1 MSGQRTFAGRKDDQA
16 APYLAAI
23 VASSDDA
30 LIGTSL
36 DGTVLVWNA
45 AAERLYGY
53 SAHEAVGRNV
63 SIIMPPNGDD
73 ELSDHL
79 GRIRHGER
87 IRHQRAKRVRKDGAI
102 ILVSLSI
109 SPVCNAHGTIVG
121 AATSARGMG
130 EDRGDGASE
139 AARYARS
146 LIEMSINPLVSTDA
160 RGKISDVNKATEEA
174 TGSARDQLIGTDFA
188 ECFSEPEKARAA
200 YQRVLEEGLL
210 SDYPLVLR
218 HLSGALTEVEY
229 NATVYRDESGE
240 LLAVFAAARD
250 AAEAQQARLQVARL
264 AVIAAS
270 SQDAMFSRDLE
281 GTITSWNAAAEALYG
296 YLAEEAIGRNGTIL
310 MPPGR
315 EGETQELI
323 KRMLR
328 GDRGFGF
335 ETQRLRKD
343 GRLLDVALT
352 IFPIRDAA
360 GDIVAISIIAHDVS
374 ERVRAEREL
383 RESEEKFAAAFHAS
397 PDLMAITQ
405 LSNGKLL
412 EVNEGFT
419 QLLGYTR
426 TETIGKTTSEL
437 SIWADPADR
446 ATFVASLQDSG
457 QISEFEATLRRKD
470 GALITCSA
478 SARAMELQGETC
490 VLSVFHDITER
501 KRAEEALRRSEA
513 HLRTLIDT
521 LPDLVWL
528 KDTDGVYL
536 SCNRRFESFFGATVK
551 DIIGKMDYDFT
562 DADQADSFRQ
572 HDAAAMAAGAPTAN
586 EEEIVFAD
594 DAHRE
599 ILETIK
605 TPVRASD
612 GRLIGVLGVGRDITE
627 RKQAEEGVRRQ
638 AEQLRRTVEGAVLA
652 MSHMVESRDPYTAGH
667 ERRVAELA
675 TAIGAELAMAG
686 AELDALRLAATI
698 HDIGKIA
705 VPAEILS
712 KPGLLSDL
720 EFGIVQSHPT
730 TGFDILADVDFG
742 SPVAEMVLQHHE
754 RLDGSGYPRGLQ
766 GDDILP
772 EARVLAVADVVEA
785 MSSHRPY
792 RAALGMEAALGEVRE
807 HAGVKYDAEVVVACL
822 RLVEEQG
829 FQFTP

>member
-16 APYLAAI
+16 APYLAGI
-23 VASSDDA
+23 VAWSDDA

-63 SIIMPPNGDD
+63 SIIVPPNDDD

-79 GRIRHGER
+79 GRIRRGER

-200 YQRVLEEGLL
+200 YQRVLQEGLL

-352 IFPIRDAA
+352 ISPIRDAA
-360 GDIVAISIIAHDVS
+360 GDITATSIIAHDVS

-419 QLLGYTR
+419 RLLGYTR

-457 QISEFEATLRRKD
+457 QISEFEATLRRKV

-478 SARAMELQGETC
+478 SARTMELRY
-490 VLSVFHDITER
+490 H
-501 KRAEEALRRSEA
+501 RAQARRGGPTPQRS
-513 HLRTLIDT
+513 
-521 LPDLVWL
+521 
-528 KDTDGVYL
+528 
-536 SCNRRFESFFGATVK
+536 
-551 DIIGKMDYDFT
+551 
-562 DADQADSFRQ
+562 
-572 HDAAAMAAGAPTAN
+572 AP
-586 EEEIVFAD
+586 
-594 DAHRE
+594 
-599 ILETIK
+599 
-605 TPVRASD
+605 
-612 GRLIGVLGVGRDITE
+612 
-627 RKQAEEGVRRQ
+627 
-638 AEQLRRTVEGAVLA
+638 
-652 MSHMVESRDPYTAGH
+652 
-667 ERRVAELA
+667 
-675 TAIGAELAMAG
+675 
-686 AELDALRLAATI
+686 
-698 HDIGKIA
+698 
-705 VPAEILS
+705 
-712 KPGLLSDL
+712 
-720 EFGIVQSHPT
+720 
-730 TGFDILADVDFG
+730 ADVDRH
-742 SPVAEMVLQHHE
+742 SPRSGMAE
-754 RLDGSGYPRGLQ
+754 RYRRGLPVMQ
-766 GDDILP
+766 SALRKLLWRYG
-772 EARVLAVADVVEA
+772 EGH
-785 MSSHRPY
+785 HRQD
-792 RAALGMEAALGEVRE
+792 G
-807 HAGVKYDAEVVVACL
+807 L
-822 RLVEEQG
+822 RLHGRGPGGLVPA
-829 FQFTP
+829 T